1 MSSEQHPLQLGL
13 LCCEPPSPS
22 LQPRGGLTPACRGGV
37 RAVII
42 FWDLILTSCI
52 CIMVC
57 LEILLSLSVSQKTQ
71 IICKHNER
79 YLSVILWTC
88 SHQDTSVK
96 TRYLLLSVYLWPL
109 FQAQQRDS
117 FVQERYGQY
126 DLRDPFVAL
135 LRDSEL
141 SQAQDDGGQSP
152 VCLNPLGVL
161 KLVMAHCTN
170 MKEKMMKQL
179 AAAERRHRRVRD
191 KKNLELHTWAV
202 YFGS

>member
-1 MSSEQHPLQLGL
+1 M
-13 LCCEPPSPS
+13 
-22 LQPRGGLTPACRGGV
+22 
-37 RAVII
+37 
-42 FWDLILTSCI
+42 DLIVTSCI
-52 CIMVC
+52 CITVFRNRA
-57 LEILLSLSVSQKTQ
+57 LFLSLIKNGLYANIMKDINQSYYELAVCFRHLSE
-71 IICKHNER
+71 N
-79 YLSVILWTC
+79 YLF
-88 SHQDTSVK
+88 
-96 TRYLLLSVYLWPL
+96 LSFPVYLWHL
-109 FQAQQRDS
+109 FQGQQRDA

-126 DLRDPFVAL
+126 DLRDPFIAL

-191 KKNLELHTWAV
+191 REIPELHT
-202 YFGS
+202 